1 MTIRS
6 LLLAGFA
13 ATGLAFVPAAHAE
26 LPAGLSGDPPTLAPM
41 LEQVTPAVV
50 GIQVT
55 GKARQTPDHPMF
67 NDPFFRRF
75 FGIPDEQQPQ
85 QPRGVGSGVI
95 VDADKGIV
103 LTNNH
108 VIQDA
113 DEVTVRLQDDREL
126 TAEVVGT
133 DPDSDIA
140 VLQVEADDLTEIP
153 VADSDN
159 LRVGD
164 FVVAIGNP
172 FGLRQTVTS
181 GIVSALG
188 RHGLGNRYEDFIQT
202 DASINPGNSGGALV
216 NLDGELV
223 GINTAILSRSGG
235 NIGIGFAIP
244 TNIASTVVKQIMEFG
259 EVRRGRLGV
268 VGQNLTNEL
277 AEAMGLDV
285 TQGVLIA
292 QVVED
297 SPADQ
302 AGIKERDVITGI
314 NGNDI
319 KDFSELANA
328 IGLRSPGEKVR
339 IKLLRDGETRNVTAT
354 LSKADDSQASAS
366 SEDSGFPAL
375 EGAKIGAIPEDHD
388 LAGEIEGVAVL
399 DIARGSPAA
408 SSGLRPGD
416 IITSVNRRPVDSLEA
431 FRELV
436 NRDAQQLLLHVRRGN
451 GALFLLVR

>member
-6 LLLAGFA
+6 LLLAGIA

-41 LEQVTPAVV
+41 LEEVMPAVV

-75 FGIPDEQQPQ
+75 FGIPDDPQPQ

-108 VIQDA
+108 VIQNA

-140 VLQVEADDLTEIP
+140 VLRVDADDLTEIT

-216 NLDGELV
+216 NLEGELV

-244 TNIASTVVKQIMEFG
+244 TNIATTVVEQIMEFG
-259 EVRRGRLGV
+259 EVRRGQLGV

-277 AEAMGLDV
+277 AEAMDLDV
-285 TQGVLIA
+285 TRGVLIA
-292 QVVED
+292 QVVEG
-297 SPADQ
+297 SPADK
-302 AGIKERDVITGI
+302 AGIQERDVITGI

-354 LSKADDSQASAS
+354 LTKADETQASAGNG
-366 SEDSGFPAL
+366 DTGFPAL

-388 LAGEIEGVAVL
+388 LAGEVEGVAVL

-436 NRDAQQLLLHVRRGN
+436 NSDAQQLLLHVRRGD